1 MCNQEVTTMKSIYV
15 VVLAVA
21 LTASPMGF
29 ADDSSS
35 ASSASSAAGVPE
47 LDAGGAGLAFGL
59 VLGVAALIR
68 ERRRRR

>member
-1 MCNQEVTTMKSIYV
+1 MKSIYV
-15 VVLAVA
+15 VVLAVT

-29 ADDSSS
+29 ADDS
-35 ASSASSAAGVPE
+35 SSASSAAGVPE